1 MLSHGRSER
10 SLNQLAFERLMN
22 RLKQQHKGT
31 KATFATQH
39 DFSKSAAIE
48 NESKE
53 QEIASYYLLLLQPYF

>member
-1 MLSHGRSER
+1 MSHGRSER
-10 SLNQLAFERLMN
+10 NLNQLAFQRLLN

-31 KATFATQH
+31 KVTFATQH
-39 DFSKSAAIE
+39 DSSTSSAVE